1 MHWQGFPCL
10 TVGRFGFGREVWTT
24 DMPGLMSNSL
34 IGRGGECIRLGGKV
48 AEVFH
53 DVLLWGDGWRL
64 GTKGEKAREKER
76 VLYFGGK
83 MHSSRKRKVFVQDI
97 RLSGLHPHQTVAGIL
112 VGLCM
117 GWRYDSLAPLQS
129 PLWQRRLTRRAA
141 ELSSLQTLTELFSR
155 SKMQRR
161 PNRSHCHC
169 CSQVGYRPPR
179 LGALWP

>member
-1 MHWQGFPCL
+1 MGRHSSLSCLTFICADQGQMHWQGFPCL

-83 MHSSRKRKVFVQDI
+83 MHSSRKRNKISGCLVCILTRLLQGFWSDYAWAGGMI
-97 RLSGLHPHQTVAGIL
+97 RWLPFNLLSGRDG
-112 VGLCM
+112 
-117 GWRYDSLAPLQS
+117 
-129 PLWQRRLTRRAA
+129 
-141 ELSSLQTLTELFSR
+141 
-155 SKMQRR
+155 
-161 PNRSHCHC
+161 
-169 CSQVGYRPPR
+169 
-179 LGALWP
+179 